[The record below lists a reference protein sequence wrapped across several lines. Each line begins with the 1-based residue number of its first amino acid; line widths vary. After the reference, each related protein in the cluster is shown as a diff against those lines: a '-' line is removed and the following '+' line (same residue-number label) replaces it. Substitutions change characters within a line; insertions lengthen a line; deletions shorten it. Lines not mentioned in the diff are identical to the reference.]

1 MLLLNPEGG
10 NTMKYGSFSLISLAV
25 TLVLSSMSFLFISSF
40 GVSAEASGK
49 NTKIGFILKTMQ
61 EERYRTDKKLFMS
74 RAESLGAE
82 ILFDSSSNNELTQ
95 LRQVEKMLD
104 EGIEVLVLQP
114 VNTGT
119 AGNLVNLAHAKG
131 VKVVGYDSMLQN
143 GPLDFMVM
151 QDSWSVGK
159 LQGQAMLSW
168 LKQKKGK
175 IEGKVVLIMGQPGDS
190 NAAAMSSGVLE
201 IIKNNDGLEL
211 VAKRS
216 HPGWS
221 PDLARE
227 TTETL
232 LVKFNNQIDAFVCNN
247 SGLASGVIAALDLE
261 GLADTEK
268 VFVAGSDAD
277 LRNIQYIYQGKQTV
291 DIWKK
296 IKPLAY
302 KAAEI
307 AVSIAQQPDKAVTD
321 VAQGFE
327 MVNNGFT
334 DVPTIITPVVLVT
347 KENIDSTVIGGGF
360 YTKEEVEG
368 K

>member
-1 MLLLNPEGG
+1 
-10 NTMKYGSFSLISLAV
+10 MKRERFSLISLAAS
-25 TLVLSSMSFLFISSF
+25 LVMLTVSFVLISPCVWPGAAF
-40 GVSAEASGK
+40 GQK
-49 NTKIGFILKTMQ
+49 TTKIGFILKTMQ
-61 EERYRTDKKLFMS
+61 EERYNTDKSLFTA
-74 RAESLGAE
+74 RAESLGADV
-82 ILFDSSSNNELTQ
+82 LFDSSSNNELTQ

-104 EGIEVLVLQP
+104 EGIDVLVLQP

-119 AGNLVNLAHAKG
+119 AGSLVRLAHAKG
-131 VKVVGYDSMLQN
+131 IKVIGYDSMLQN

-159 LQGQAMLSW
+159 LQGQAMLEW
-168 LKQKKGK
+168 FKRIKGK
-175 IEGKVVLIMGQPGDS
+175 IEGKVALIMGQPADA

-201 IIKNNDGLEL
+201 IIKNNSGLEL

-232 LVKFNNQIDAFVCNN
+232 LVKYNNQIDAFVCNN

-261 GLADTEK
+261 GLADAEK

-277 LRNIQYIYQGKQTV
+277 LRNIRYIYQGKQTV
-291 DIWKK
+291 DVWKK

-302 KAAEI
+302 KAAELAVAI
-307 AVSIAQQPDKAVTD
+307 ARQPDSAVIDIT
-321 VAQGFE
+321 QGYT
-327 MVNNGFT
+327 MVNNGFM

-347 KENIDSTVIGGGF
+347 KENIESTVISGGF
-360 YTKEEVEG
+360 FTREQVFG

>member
-1 MLLLNPEGG
+1 
-10 NTMKYGSFSLISLAV
+10 MKYERFSLISLTAS
-25 TLVLSSMSFLFISSF
+25 LVMSTMFLLLVAPIV
-40 GVSAEASGK
+40 GPGEAFSQK
-49 NTKIGFILKTMQ
+49 TKIGFILKTMQ
-61 EERYRTDKKLFMS
+61 EERYRTDKTLFTAK
-74 RAESLGAE
+74 AESLGAE
-82 ILFDSSSNNELTQ
+82 VLFDSSSNNELTQ
-95 LRQVEKMLD
+95 LRQVEKMLE
-104 EGIEVLVLQP
+104 EGIQVLVLQP

-119 AGNLVNLAHAKG
+119 AGNLVKLAHAEG
-131 VKVVGYDSMLQN
+131 IKVVGYDSMLQN

-151 QDSWSVGK
+151 QDSWSVGR
-159 LQGQAMLSW
+159 LQGQAMLEW
-168 LKQKKGK
+168 FNKVKGK
-175 IEGKVVLIMGQPGDS
+175 IEGKVALIMGQPADA
-190 NAAAMSSGVLE
+190 NAAAMSRGVLE
-201 IIKNNDGLEL
+201 TIKNNSGLEL

-232 LVKFNNQIDAFVCNN
+232 LVKYNNKIDAFVCNN
-247 SGLASGVIAALDLE
+247 SGLASGVIAALALE
-261 GLADTEK
+261 GLADTDK

-291 DIWKK
+291 EIWKK

-307 AVSIAQQPDKAVTD
+307 AVSIAQQPDNAVTD
-321 VAQGFE
+321 IAQGFK

-360 YTKEEVEG
+360 YTREQVFG

>member
-1 MLLLNPEGG
+1 
-10 NTMKYGSFSLISLAV
+10 MKRENFSLVTVTVSLSMYAM
-25 TLVLSSMSFLFISSF
+25 LVMSFLLL
-40 GVSAEASGK
+40 GGAREAEAQDL
-49 NTKIGFILKTMQ
+49 KIGFILKTMQ
-61 EERYRTDKKLFMS
+61 EERYQTDKSLFVA
-74 RAESLGAE
+74 RAEALGAQV
-82 ILFDSSSNNELTQ
+82 LFDSSSNNELTQ
-95 LRQVEKMLD
+95 LQQVEKMLD
-104 EGIEVLVLQP
+104 EGIQLLVLQP

-119 AGNLVNLAHAKG
+119 AGNLVRLAHEKG
-131 VKVVGYDSMLQN
+131 IKVVGYDSMLQD

-151 QDSWSVGK
+151 QDSWAVGK
-159 LQGQAMLSW
+159 LQGQAMVEW

-175 IEGKVVLIMGQPGDS
+175 IEGKIALIMGQPQDS
-190 NAAAMSSGVLE
+190 NAAAMSSGALE
-201 IIKNNDGLEL
+201 IIKNNAGLEL
-211 VAKRS
+211 IAQRS
-216 HPGWS
+216 HLDWS

-232 LVKFNNQIDAFVCNN
+232 LVKFKNKIDAFVCNN
-247 SGLASGVIAALDLE
+247 SGLASGVIAALAIE

-277 LRNIQYIYQGKQTV
+277 LRNIQYIIQGKQTV

-307 AVSIAQQPDKAVTD
+307 AILLAKEPDKAVTD
-321 VAQGFE
+321 VVEGVK
-327 MVNNGFT
+327 MINNGFM

-347 KENIDSTVIGGGF
+347 KENIDSTVIAGGF
-360 YTKEEVEG
+360 FTKEQVYG

>member
-1 MLLLNPEGG
+1 
-10 NTMKYGSFSLISLAV
+10 MKCGKLSLISLAAI
-25 TLVLSSMSFLFISSF
+25 LVISAMSLLLIHPFSGPREAF
-40 GVSAEASGK
+40 GQ
-49 NTKIGFILKTMQ
+49 NTKVGFILKTMQ
-61 EERYRTDKKLFMS
+61 EERYRTDKTLFIA
-74 RAESLGAE
+74 RAESLGAQ

-104 EGIEVLVLQP
+104 EGIQVLVLQP

-119 AGNLVNLAHAKG
+119 AGNLVKLAHAKG
-131 VKVVGYDSMLQN
+131 IKVIGYDSMLQN

-151 QDSWSVGK
+151 QDSWSVGR
-159 LQGQAMLSW
+159 LQGQALLEW

-175 IEGKVVLIMGQPGDS
+175 IEGKVALIMGQPADS
-190 NAAAMSSGVLE
+190 NAAAMSSGFLE
-201 IIKNNDGLEL
+201 IIKNNSGLEL
-211 VAKRS
+211 VTKRS
-216 HPGWS
+216 HPDWS

-247 SGLASGVIAALDLE
+247 SGLASGVIAALALE

-307 AVSIAQQPDKAVTD
+307 AVSIAQQPDNAVTEIG
-321 VAQGFE
+321 QGFK
-327 MVNNGFT
+327 MINNGFM

-347 KENIDSTVIGGGF
+347 KENIDSTVIEGGF
-360 YTKEEVEG
+360 FTKEQVYG

>member
-1 MLLLNPEGG
+1 MKRENFSLVTITVFL
-10 NTMKYGSFSLISLAV
+10 TMFAMCLISLFPLGGARKAKAQD
-25 TLVLSSMSFLFISSF
+25 M
-40 GVSAEASGK
+40 
-49 NTKIGFILKTMQ
+49 KIGFILKTMQ
-61 EERYRTDKKLFMS
+61 EERYQTDKSLFIA
-74 RAESLGAE
+74 RAEASGAQV
-82 ILFDSSSNNELTQ
+82 LFDSSSNDELTQ

-104 EGIEVLVLQP
+104 EGIQLLVLQP

-119 AGNLVNLAHAKG
+119 AGNLVRLAHEKG
-131 VKVVGYDSMLQN
+131 IKVVGYDSMLQD

-151 QDSWSVGK
+151 QDSWAVGK
-159 LQGQAMLSW
+159 LQGQAMLEW
-168 LKQKKGK
+168 FKQKKGK
-175 IEGKVVLIMGQPGDS
+175 IEGKIALIMGQPQDS
-190 NAAAMSSGVLE
+190 NAAAMSSGALA
-201 IIKNNDGLEL
+201 IIRNNPGLKL
-211 VAKRS
+211 IAQRS
-216 HPGWS
+216 HLDWS

-232 LVKFNNQIDAFVCNN
+232 LVKFNNKIDAFICNN
-247 SGLASGVIAALDLE
+247 SGLASGVIAALAIE

-277 LRNIQYIYQGKQTV
+277 LRNIQYIVQGKQTV

-307 AVSIAQQPDKAVTD
+307 AISLAKKPDKAATD
-321 VAQGFE
+321 VVEGFK
-327 MVNNGFT
+327 MINNGFM

-347 KENIDSTVIGGGF
+347 KENIDSTVIAGGF
-360 YTKEEVEG
+360 FTKEQVYG

>member
-1 MLLLNPEGG
+1 
-10 NTMKYGSFSLISLAV
+10 
-25 TLVLSSMSFLFISSF
+25 
-40 GVSAEASGK
+40 
-49 NTKIGFILKTMQ
+49 
-61 EERYRTDKKLFMS
+61 
-74 RAESLGAE
+74 
-82 ILFDSSSNNELTQ
+82 
-95 LRQVEKMLD
+95 
-104 EGIEVLVLQP
+104 
-114 VNTGT
+114 
-119 AGNLVNLAHAKG
+119 
-131 VKVVGYDSMLQN
+131 
-143 GPLDFMVM
+143 
-151 QDSWSVGK
+151 
-159 LQGQAMLSW
+159 
-168 LKQKKGK
+168 
-175 IEGKVVLIMGQPGDS
+175 MGQPGDA
-190 NAAAMSSGVLE
+190 NAAAMTSGVLE
-201 IIKNNDGLEL
+201 IIKNNSGLEL

-216 HPGWS
+216 HPDWS

-247 SGLASGVIAALDLE
+247 SGLASGVIAALALE

-277 LRNIQYIYQGKQTV
+277 LLNIQYIYQGKQTV

-321 VAQGFE
+321 VAQDFE
-327 MVNNGFT
+327 MINNGFT

-347 KENIDSTVIGGGF
+347 KETIASTVIDGGF
-360 YTKEEVEG
+360 FTEEQVHG

>member
-1 MLLLNPEGG
+1 
-10 NTMKYGSFSLISLAV
+10 MKYGRFSLISLAV
-25 TLVLSSMSFLFISSF
+25 TLVLSSMSFLLMSPL
-40 GVSAEASGK
+40 GGPGEAFGK

-61 EERYRTDKKLFMS
+61 EERYRTDKTLFMA

-159 LQGQAMLSW
+159 LQGQAMLAW

-175 IEGKVVLIMGQPGDS
+175 IEGKVALIMGQPADS

-201 IIKNNDGLEL
+201 IIKNNGGLEL

-321 VAQGFE
+321 VAQGFK

-360 YTKEEVEG
+360 YTKEEVHG